1 MWVKFNVQQQLMVCS
16 LLCTRP
22 PFKITRIIHV
32 LFLSTTKLKLVLLNQ
47 RNKFEFLQ
55 NTIGPKFLQKVTCS
69 TKGSLTEK
77 FNREISIRIPIRN
90 WPKFLYNTKRIP
102 IYRLGSFLQEFL
114 LQLGPNPYRKCN
126 ILYRK
131 SNKIFGKGHALL
143 TRQRG
148 ALLRYLFTINL
159 TLPFDILPNIYRLGH
174 QGQHSLNCSEA
185 IDKLATKEPHP

>member
-55 NTIGPKFLQKVTCS
+55 NTIGPKFL
-69 TKGSLTEK
+69 
-77 FNREISIRIPIRN
+77 SIRIPIRN

>member
-1 MWVKFNVQQQLMVCS
+1 MWVKFNVQGQLMVCS

-77 FNREISIRIPIRN
+77 FNRKISIRIPIRN

-131 SNKIFGKGHALL
+131 SNKIFEIFSNLIHALL

-159 TLPFDILPNIYRLGH
+159 KLPFDILPNIYRLGH
-174 QGQHSLNCSEA
+174 QARSTFV
-185 IDKLATKEPHP
+185 KLQRSN

>member
-90 WPKFLYNTKRIP
+90 WPKFLYIGQEVSYRNSYYNWAQIP
-102 IYRLGSFLQEFL
+102 TGNAISYIGNQIRFLV
-114 LQLGPNPYRKCN
+114 KVMHC
-126 ILYRK
+126 
-131 SNKIFGKGHALL
+131 S
-143 TRQRG
+143 RG
-148 ALLRYLFTINL
+148 NEEHCFVICLR
-159 TLPFDILPNIYRLGH
+159 
-174 QGQHSLNCSEA
+174 
-185 IDKLATKEPHP
+185 